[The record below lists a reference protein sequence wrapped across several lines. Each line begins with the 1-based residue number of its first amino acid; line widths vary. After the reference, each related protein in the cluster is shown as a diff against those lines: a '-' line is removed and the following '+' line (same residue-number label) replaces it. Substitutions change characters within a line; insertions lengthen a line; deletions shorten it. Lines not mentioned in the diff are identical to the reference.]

1 MKRIADGVINHRKGV
16 LILFLILVLLGG
28 FLATQ
33 VQINYELSD
42 YLPENVPSSVAL
54 EKVKEEFNFTIPNAR
69 VAFPVSSIQEAL
81 QYKEK
86 LNSLDVINEVLWL
99 DDSVDISSPVEL
111 QKPAVVDSF
120 YKDGYA
126 LFQVNA
132 DTNHAAEVLEQIRS
146 LNSECKV
153 DGQLV
158 SLASAQKAVKSEILS
173 ITLIIIPFVLLI
185 LLFTT
190 HSWLEPFVFMLTIV
204 VGIILNMGTNAL
216 IGKISFISQSVASVL
231 QLAVSMD
238 YAIFLLNRFN
248 ENRKDGMDPE
258 EAMSKAVQRS
268 SVAISSSASTTF
280 FGFLVLIFMRFQ
292 IGGNLGIVMAKGILF
307 SYFSVLFF
315 MPALVMATYKWIDK
329 TTHKAFIPEIDKIG
343 KFALRHR
350 RAILIIVLLTVI
362 PSFLGSRNNSF
373 IYGMGAYPVQSKEK
387 SDEDFIQEHFGMQE
401 QLSLLVPTGRITK
414 EIQLQSQLENMP
426 NVKAVSSYVSMV
438 DPVIPREMVDKEKT
452 ALLSSDNYSQFII
465 TAAIHPEGDIAFDLV
480 DQVRTAATDLY
491 GEHIYLTGHPV
502 IMEDMKT
509 TIRSDDAVVNG
520 FAILAIAVVI
530 MLAFKS
536 LILPIVLVSTIEIA
550 IWMNLSIPYF
560 SGESLSYIGYLI
572 ISTVQLGATVDY
584 AILYTEHYLDCRKTM
599 NKHHSTLTAAK
610 ETLPSLFP
618 PALILTFAGFALERT
633 SSLGIVSE
641 LGQVLGRGAI
651 FSFLMV
657 VLALPGLLHLLDSWI
672 EKLSWRL
679 NFYRPGKLRRSLKAE
694 ENSKTSENA
703 EIFYASESFK
713 TSKGVENFNA
723 NEENNKNTTEI
734 GSTIENE
741 STNKIGSTIKNANE
755 TEETIENENTNEAE
769 LTIENKNTNENEEA
783 ETGKNLN
790 NNKGECNEEKNK

>member
-1 MKRIADGVINHRKGV
+1 MLCRGNFVLKRIADGVINHHKGV

-33 VQINYELSD
+33 VKINYELSD
-42 YLPENVPSSVAL
+42 YLPEDVPSSVAL
-54 EKVKEEFNFTIPNAR
+54 KKVKEEFNFKIPNAR
-69 VAFPVSSIQEAL
+69 VAFPVASIQEAL

-86 LNSLDVINEVLWL
+86 LNNLDVINDVLWL
-99 DDSVDISSPVEL
+99 DNSVDISIPIDL
-111 QKPAVVDSF
+111 QKSDVVDSF

-126 LFQVNA
+126 LFQINA
-132 DTNHAAEVLEQIRS
+132 DTNHAAEVLDQIR
-146 LNSECKV
+146 NINTDCKV

-158 SLASAQKAVKSEILS
+158 SLASAQRAVKSEIFS
-173 ITLIIIPFVLLI
+173 ITIIIVPFVLLI
-185 LLFTT
+185 LLIFT

-204 VGIILNMGTNAL
+204 VGIILNMGTNAF

-248 ENRKDGMDPE
+248 ENRKSGMESE

-268 SVAISSSASTTF
+268 SIAISSSASTTF

-292 IGGNLGIVMAKGILF
+292 IGGDLGIVMAKGIFF
-307 SYFSVLFF
+307 SYLSVLFF

-329 TTHKAFIPEIDKIG
+329 TTHKKFMPEIDAVG

-350 RAILIIVLLTVI
+350 RAILVIVMLTII

-373 IYGMGAYPVQSKEK
+373 IYGMGAYPTQSTEK
-387 SDEDFIQEHFGMQE
+387 ADEVFIQEHFGIQE
-401 QLSLLVPTGRITK
+401 QISLLVPSGNITK
-414 EIQLQSQLENMP
+414 EMQLQKQLESIP
-426 NVKAVSSYVSMV
+426 NVKIVTSYVSMV
-438 DPVIPREMVDKEKT
+438 DPVIPREMINKDKT
-452 ALLSSDNYSQFII
+452 ALLTSDNYSQFII
-465 TAAIHPEGDIAFDLV
+465 TAAIHPEGDIAFELV
-480 DQVRTAATDLY
+480 DQVRTAAINLY
-491 GEHIYLTGHPV
+491 GEHIYMTGHPV
-502 IMEDMKT
+502 IMDDMKT
-509 TIRSDDAVVNG
+509 TIRSDDAIVNG
-520 FAILAIAVVI
+520 LAILAIAIVI

-536 LILPIVLVSTIEIA
+536 LILPIVLVLTIEVA

-599 NKHHSTLTAAK
+599 NKHNSTLTAAK

-618 PALILTFAGFALERT
+618 PALILTFAGFALQKT
-633 SSLGIVSE
+633 SSLAIVSE

-657 VLALPGLLHLLDSWI
+657 VLALPGLLQLLDLWI
-672 EKLSWRL
+672 EKLSLHL
-679 NFYRPGKLRRSLKAE
+679 NFYRPGKLRKNLKTK
-694 ENSKTSENA
+694 ENSETYEIIENNQKVK
-703 EIFYASESFK
+703 I
-713 TSKGVENFNA
+713 SKRIKEKDF
-723 NEENNKNTTEI
+723 EDNNKNE
-734 GSTIENE
+734 
-741 STNKIGSTIKNANE
+741 
-755 TEETIENENTNEAE
+755 
-769 LTIENKNTNENEEA
+769 
-783 ETGKNLN
+783 
-790 NNKGECNEEKNK
+790 GECNEEKDK